1 MPSDVQSKATAKYI
15 IKKTY
20 IVFRVNFENDTEV
33 EIFKKLKEKEN
44 TTEYLKSLNDVAR
57 HFATSFY
64 IEQKHHGITIDNPQD
79 NLNLINFKQALAKHH
94 YYHNQMVIFLV
105 ELIYSS
111 SQKLLFRG
119 LFPRK
124 KR

>member
-1 MPSDVQSKATAKYI
+1 MSERY
-15 IKKTY
+15 
-20 IVFRVNFENDTEV
+20 
-33 EIFKKLKEKEN
+33 
-44 TTEYLKSLNDVAR
+44 LNDVAR
-57 HFATSFY
+57 YFATSFY

-79 NLNLINFKQALAKHH
+79 YLNLINFKQTLAKHH

-105 ELIYSS
+105 ELIYSA
-111 SQKLLFRG
+111 SQKLLLRD